1 MLVVILVAL
10 LAPWGSQ
17 AYTYPLVD
25 LPGSTVT
32 CPAPTPYLGPD
43 GRPLDPMSLIVPSLS
58 FLESSGLDREC
69 LGSVMEG
76 LSSCIG
82 DIPIREGCC
91 SAGCATA
98 LNTFL
103 SVEGG
108 ECLPQV
114 GAALC
119 RNNEIANMLRP
130 MHFNAYKRCVT
141 GMLLSCA
148 DVYQGPPPPPTPSP
162 SLSPSPSPGFI
173 DRVQGFTDRVQG
185 FIDRAQGFI
194 DRAQALKLADQPLQ
208 PVGRGAHQGQVI
220 SIHEVG
226 DRDRM
231 VRTMLLVL
239 VAALLAPW
247 GSQAYPLV
255 DDGTVT
261 CPAPTPYLGPDGRP
275 LDPMSLIE
283 PSLSFLDSSGLD
295 AQCLG
300 AIVGGL
306 PTCIQDIVIQD
317 GCCSAGCA
325 TALNTF
331 LSVEGG
337 RCLPQLISAL
347 CGDNQI
353 VKMLRPMQFNAF
365 MRCVTGTLLSCADF
379 YPGPPPPPPSPRRA
393 TISVSRRPCHCHVA
407 SSQATYVSRLTL
419 IS

>member
-1 MLVVILVAL
+1 
-10 LAPWGSQ
+10 
-17 AYTYPLVD
+17 
-25 LPGSTVT
+25 
-32 CPAPTPYLGPD
+32 
-43 GRPLDPMSLIVPSLS
+43 
-58 FLESSGLDREC
+58 
-69 LGSVMEG
+69 
-76 LSSCIG
+76 
-82 DIPIREGCC
+82 
-91 SAGCATA
+91 
-98 LNTFL
+98 
-103 SVEGG
+103 
-108 ECLPQV
+108 
-114 GAALC
+114 
-119 RNNEIANMLRP
+119 
-130 MHFNAYKRCVT
+130 
-141 GMLLSCA
+141 
-148 DVYQGPPPPPTPSP
+148 
-162 SLSPSPSPGFI
+162 
-173 DRVQGFTDRVQG
+173 
-185 FIDRAQGFI
+185 
-194 DRAQALKLADQPLQ
+194 
-208 PVGRGAHQGQVI
+208 
-220 SIHEVG
+220 
-226 DRDRM
+226 M

-239 VAALLAPW
+239 VAALLGPW

-379 YPGPPPPPPSPRRA
+379 YPGPPPPPPSPEE
-393 TISVSRRPCHCHVA
+393 TSEHSHEH
-407 SSQATYVSRLTL
+407 SHEESDEHSH
-419 IS
+419 